1 MHVKL
6 ISIFAVVAGITSAH
20 AAAPKDY
27 LSQLDKRY
35 VSEKGKYGGP
45 KFFKVPVVQEA
56 LATAVPRDWRR
67 AMMNELVVETPNALV
82 DGYLVVSACKP
93 HFCPDKNYAAT
104 VRVADGA
111 ALFIVFD
118 NGRGRIKDAEP
129 QCFSAAFNKVSQL
142 PNSVLHELR
151 ERSALGSIDGTSLSC
166 AVSRR

>member
-20 AAAPKDY
+20 AAAPRDH

-45 KFFKVPVVQEA
+45 KFFTVPVVQEA

-118 NGRGRIKDAEP
+118 NDRGRIKDAEP
-129 QCFSAAFNKVSQL
+129 QCFSSAFDKVSQL
-142 PNSVLHELR
+142 PNSVLDELR
-151 ERSALGSIDGTSLSC
+151 ERSALGSIDGTSLGC
-166 AVSRR
+166 AASRR